1 MKTLLASAAAVALS
15 AGMAVADYKITILHT
30 NDFHARFEPIIHS
43 TQEDHRAVAD
53 ALLRMLSD
61 ARWSREC
68 PDQRPDLEQLV
79 DPVLLVYFPDLRR
92 QRAEKARQFLQSLGP
107 RVMG

>member
-1 MKTLLASAAAVALS
+1 
-15 AGMAVADYKITILHT
+15 
-30 NDFHARFEPIIHS
+30 
-43 TQEDHRAVAD
+43 
-53 ALLRMLSD
+53 MLSD